1 MPSVASREESS
12 QDSAIAFTSSP
23 LPTVSEYELSSYL
36 QKCGHVFAAGFG
48 VAVAMFLLL
57 VAISTVAIWQ
67 VKCLFGR
74 EEF

>member
-1 MPSVASREESS
+1 MASREENS

-23 LPTVSEYELSSYL
+23 LRTVSEYERSSYL
-36 QKCGHVFAAGFG
+36 QKCGHLFAAGFG
-48 VAVAMFLLL
+48 VAVAMFFFF

-67 VKCLFGR
+67 VKCLFGK